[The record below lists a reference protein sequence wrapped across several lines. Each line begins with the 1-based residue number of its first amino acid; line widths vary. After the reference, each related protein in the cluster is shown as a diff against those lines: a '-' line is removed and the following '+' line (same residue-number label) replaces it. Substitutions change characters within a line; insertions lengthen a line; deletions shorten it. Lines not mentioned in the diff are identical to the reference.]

1 MKQLFS
7 FFKRKTTKRTKPARI
22 INHQLGP
29 KVLDPNALKII
40 KTLNANG
47 YQGYLVGGCVRDALC
62 GVKPKDFDVATDAP
76 LEAVVKLFRRSRIV
90 GRRFPIVH
98 VRFGREL
105 IEVSTF
111 RRSMSDKVVQDDK
124 GMILRD
130 NAFGTLQEDAFRRD
144 FTANAL
150 YYDATNN
157 EIIDFVGGV
166 EDIEAKQLRFIGKP
180 PTRLAED
187 PVRILRAI
195 RFAAKLSFTID
206 PAILKLV
213 PETAKRLESIPPARL
228 FDEFLKL
235 FLSGYAEIVWR
246 QIYRTPLA
254 KALFPTCDPTSE
266 LVMAAMRNT
275 DDRIKSGASI
285 TPGFLVAVL
294 LWDDFQARSQEDDI
308 KDDPAFVVLKDQQSS
323 VAIPRR
329 FGTFA
334 REVWMMQERLQ
345 SRNLRSVERLLTHK
359 RFRAGYDFLCL
370 RAESDTALEIYAQ
383 WWTDFQEA
391 DENGRKTL
399 MDQLPRAPRKR
410 RRSRKKRKPGEG
422 DVHEA
427 GDS

>member
-7 FFKRKTTKRTKPARI
+7 FFKRKNVERAKPARI
-22 INHQLGP
+22 TNHQLGP

-62 GVKPKDFDVATDAP
+62 GVAPKDFDVATDAP
-76 LEAVVKLFRRSRIV
+76 LETVVKLFRRSRIV

-150 YYDATNN
+150 YYDASNN

-166 EDIEAKQLRFIGKP
+166 ADIKAKRLRFIGET

-187 PVRILRAI
+187 PVRILRAM
-195 RFAAKLSFTID
+195 RFAAKLSFDID
-206 PAILKLV
+206 PDILALQNQ
-213 PETAKRLESIPPARL
+213 TAKRLDSIPPARL

-235 FLSGYAEIVWR
+235 FLSGYAETVW
-246 QIYRTPLA
+246 QQMHQTPIA
-254 KALFPTCDPTSE
+254 NALFPTCDPASP

-275 DDRIKSGASI
+275 DDRIRSGASI

-294 LWDDFQARSQEDDI
+294 LWDDFQARKNDDALVE
-308 KDDPAFVVLKDQQSS
+308 DPAFVVLKDQQTF

-334 REVWMMQERLQ
+334 REVWMIQERLQ
-345 SRNLRSVERLLTHK
+345 TRNLRSVERLLSHK

-370 RAESDTALEIYAQ
+370 RAESDDALKPCAK
-383 WWTDFQEA
+383 WWHDFQHG
-391 DENGRKTL
+391 DEVSRRAL
-399 MDQLPRAPRKR
+399 MDELPRAPRKR
-410 RRSRKKRKPGEG
+410 RRGRKKRPTLDGS
-422 DVHEA
+422 HTLA
-427 GDS
+427 TDS